1 MAVNRI
7 NDTLVVWAVGGA
19 ARHASVTNRV
29 DRELNLFVISV
40 HLFTIDVFLSPLD
53 RHLRD
58 KSGSQRSCAFDEIRA
73 ILYPRSIGSLLAR

>member
-40 HLFTIDVFLSPLD
+40 RLFTIDVFLSPVPLD

-58 KSGSQRSCAFDEIRA
+58 RSDSQ
-73 ILYPRSIGSLLAR
+73 